1 MARKWRDKAAPDDPG
16 AWYAI
21 GNMWPTGRGTLETAD
36 SSTGASASSS
46 IVMNNASYAF
56 FFDRNSEFVAI
67 DSAGT
72 GTIQW
77 WNGTTFSNVTPA
89 GFSGAG
95 WSVARGSLCM
105 ARFGDVVLA
114 CTSTLTTPEKIQ
126 VSTNLSSPSFADITD
141 APTGKNIL
149 VVQASAVAAFST
161 ANANY
166 HICDPGDYTNWTTAN
181 ALNGTLYDV
190 PGKVS
195 AALAYGK
202 EIYAFKPTGIIRMS
216 FVGGTRKWNIETAW
230 KGIGIP
236 RDLTGSLLWPTNDW
250 AVATRKGIVFYGGA
264 GKVYLFDGTAAPV
277 CINPETTIPVET
289 TLPVFTYDPQR
300 DIVCLASSFG
310 SSAAGQSYIGGA
322 LVQSRNYYYSLQDNS
337 WGDGYGSADETN
349 GTSASV
355 SGVLRGND
363 QFQVTGSPKPVFY
376 YALSSVSGFVKR
388 CTPQAPTGSSVAYAQ
403 SSMVGSVDK
412 LVEVSRVTPL
422 LRRRDDAGGG
432 SVSLELKTFDERHNE
447 DASATSTRTI
457 TESSFKNRFDT
468 LGGAAA
474 ANFIRAKVTYTG
486 LNPEIDDLSIQT
498 SEAGEE

>member
-1 MARKWRDKAAPDDPG
+1 MARKWRDKAAPDDPS
-16 AWYAI
+16 AWFAI

-56 FFDRNSEFVAI
+56 FFDRNSEYVAI

-95 WSVARGSLCM
+95 WSVARGTLCM

-149 VVQASAVAAFST
+149 VVQESAVAAFST

-216 FVGGTRKWNIETAW
+216 FVGGTRKWSIETAW
-230 KGIGIP
+230 RGIGIP
-236 RDLTGSLLWPTNDW
+236 QDLTGALLWPTNDW

-264 GKVYLFDGTAAPV
+264 GKVYLFDGASAPV
-277 CINPETTIPVET
+277 CLNPETTIPVET
-289 TLPVFTYDPQR
+289 TLPVFTYDPHR
-300 DIVCLASSFG
+300 DVVCLASSFG
-310 SSAAGQSYIGGA
+310 SSAAGQSVIGGS
-322 LVQSRNYYYSLQDNS
+322 LVTSRNYYYSLLDNS
-337 WGDGYGSADETN
+337 WGDGYGSADETD
-349 GTSASV
+349 GVTASV
-355 SGVLRGND
+355 SGVLRGNE
-363 QFQVTGSPKPVFY
+363 QFQLTGSPKPVFY
-376 YALSSVSGFVKR
+376 YATAGVSGYAKR
-388 CTPQAPTGSSVAYAQ
+388 CAPSAPSGDAVECYAQ
-403 SSMVGSVDK
+403 TSMVGSVDK
-412 LVEVSRVTPL
+412 KTEVQRVTPL
-422 LRRRDDAGGG
+422 LRRRTDVGTLESA
-432 SVSLELKTFDERHNE
+432 VLSLMTYRERHDVTPQVN
-447 DASATSTRTI
+447 RTI
-457 TESSFKNRFDT
+457 AESSFKHRFDT
-468 LGGAAA
+468 LGGVASD
-474 ANFIRAKVTYTG
+474 NFFRAKVFFFAFDAE
-486 LNPEIDDLSIQT
+486 LDDILIQT